1 MKLQPFDLISRSN
14 SGVTPSNTDGV
25 CSSSSSVKSH
35 CDSHSVAKVA
45 ISSPILSPRAGGGV
59 GSCEFPSRGFAGSDD
74 EDVEEEGV
82 EEEVVETLAEGG
94 RKSVA
99 GIHRFL

>member
-1 MKLQPFDLISRSN
+1 
-14 SGVTPSNTDGV
+14 
-25 CSSSSSVKSH
+25 
-35 CDSHSVAKVA
+35 
-45 ISSPILSPRAGGGV
+45 LSPRAGGGV